1 MWAKMKGFGY
11 WPAKVLQ
18 REDNQVDVR
27 FFGHQHQRSAELRL
41 QHWCS
46 EAAGCILTPPL
57 LPRAWIP
64 SDNIQDIKVSVQ
76 QLQVKRS
83 NGWKKAC
90 EELEVYQRFLREG
103 RFWKTKMDDGSTPQH
118 NQSQRQLQE
127 GGGRTDRLER
137 TEEAESSISSTSN
150 EQVRHV
156 SASASGGSALCGT
169 VPAHKLKRVPTVIG
183 G

>member
-1 MWAKMKGFGY
+1 MFRDLLF
-11 WPAKVLQ
+11 VSLT
-18 REDNQVDVR
+18 
-27 FFGHQHQRSAELRL
+27 
-41 QHWCS
+41 
-46 EAAGCILTPPL
+46 TPPP
-57 LPRAWIP
+57 LPPPIDRAWIP

-103 RFWKTKMDDGSTPQH
+103 RFWKTKMDDASTPHQH
-118 NQSQRQLQE
+118 NHSQRQQQE

-137 TEEAESSISSTSN
+137 TDEAESSISSTSN

-156 SASASGGSALCGT
+156 SVLRGSGSLRGFSSDRPKPARADMEGSSLVKSTPFEVAGALWWPDGELHL
-169 VPAHKLKRVPTVIG
+169 PFLF
-183 G
+183 

>member
-1 MWAKMKGFGY
+1 M
-11 WPAKVLQ
+11 
-18 REDNQVDVR
+18 E
-27 FFGHQHQRSAELRL
+27 RSAAVIPNR
-41 QHWCS
+41 
-46 EAAGCILTPPL
+46 PL
-57 LPRAWIP
+57 SCRAWIP

-103 RFWKTKMDDGSTPQH
+103 RFWRAKMDDGSTPHQH

-127 GGGRTDRLER
+127 GSGRTDRLER
-137 TEEAESSISSTSN
+137 TDEAESSISSTSN

-156 SASASGGSALCGT
+156 SVLSRGVQHALPSKGKFILNWVAPPGGLAHRRFHAL
-169 VPAHKLKRVPTVIG
+169 
-183 G
+183 

>member
-1 MWAKMKGFGY
+1 M
-11 WPAKVLQ
+11 V
-18 REDNQVDVR
+18 
-27 FFGHQHQRSAELRL
+27 
-41 QHWCS
+41 
-46 EAAGCILTPPL
+46 
-57 LPRAWIP
+57 PRAWIP

-103 RFWKTKMDDGSTPQH
+103 RFWKTKMEDASMPHQH
-118 NQSQRQLQE
+118 VQQNQNQRQQQE

-137 TEEAESSISSTSN
+137 TDEAESSISSTSN

-156 SASASGGSALCGT
+156 SGVVSRCPGC
-169 VPAHKLKRVPTVIG
+169 
-183 G
+183 